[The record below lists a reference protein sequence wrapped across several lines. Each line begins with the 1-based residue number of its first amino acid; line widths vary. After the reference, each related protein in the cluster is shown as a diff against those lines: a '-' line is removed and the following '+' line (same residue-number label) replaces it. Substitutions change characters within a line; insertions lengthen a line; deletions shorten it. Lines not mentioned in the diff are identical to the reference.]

1 MRLRTI
7 VYITLLSV
15 DQLQYSEFILS
26 ISDPSCIYIS
36 RVEELNGVAILELS
50 PNLVLYIVD
59 RLFGGKG
66 SATDEARPITTI
78 EQTIMK
84 KIVEKAMENLSTA
97 WQQVA
102 PLTFILEGFESN
114 PDVVQIAP
122 PGETVI
128 TISLEIKIQDTSSL
142 MNICFPYLILEDIIS
157 KLNVQHF
164 ISMSRKDVSD
174 EQSEEDNPEEPYE
187 GQEPE
192 EPELHTGEPDEAR
205 DAEPATETLSE
216 GRKINWLSIAA
227 IALGAFGLF
236 IGFSAKRS
244 VSSLRTETEQVTSS
258 KGRLAYLEDQIKSI
272 ERRLVNVGAETVHNK
287 NQIRGVREQVVRTLD
302 SISHEVL
309 LSQNQ
314 VNTGTTRT
322 ERPSGGSIT
331 RERPDSTASYQREGV
346 SAPPASG
353 FHSIRPGD
361 TFGKIAR
368 QYGVSVEAIFQANPK
383 VDPCRLQIGQRIRI
397 PEGSALF
404 ANG

>member
-1 MRLRTI
+1 MAEILSQKEIDALLSSVSDEDMGGDIDTDDDDDIAVEGRAANVYDFKHPNRVSKDQLRTLQTIHETFAKTFNAYLAVRLRTI
-7 VYITLLSV
+7 VDINLISV

-26 ISDPSCIYIS
+26 ISDPSCIYIF

-174 EQSEEDNPEEPYE
+174 EQS
-187 GQEPE
+187 QII
-192 EPELHTGEPDEAR
+192 DER
-205 DAEPATETLSE
+205 L
-216 GRKINWLSIAA
+216 KL
-227 IALGAFGLF
+227 
-236 IGFSAKRS
+236 
-244 VSSLRTETEQVTSS
+244 SSLPIVAFLGRTEIAFKDLTNLKIGDVIRLKNKVDDLLEVTI
-258 KGRLAYLEDQIKSI
+258 G
-272 ERRLVNVGAETVHNK
+272 GNK
-287 NQIRGVREQVVRTLD
+287 KFLG
-302 SISHEVL
+302 
-309 LSQNQ
+309 
-314 VNTGTTRT
+314 
-322 ERPSGGSIT
+322 
-331 RERPDSTASYQREGV
+331 
-346 SAPPASG
+346 
-353 FHSIRPGD
+353 RPGIK
-361 TFGKIAR
+361 GKKK
-368 QYGVSVEAIFQANPK
+368 AIKIVRN
-383 VDPCRLQIGQRIRI
+383 VTDDDIEEHELI
-397 PEGSALF
+397 
-404 ANG
+404 

>member
-1 MRLRTI
+1 MAEILSQKEIDALLSSVSDEDMGGDIDTDDDEDIAVEGRAANVYDFKHPNRVSKDQLRTLQTIHETFAKTFNAYLAVRLRTI
-7 VYITLLSV
+7 VDINLISV

-26 ISDPSCIYIS
+26 ISDPSCIYIF

-164 ISMSRKDVSD
+164 ISMSRKDLSD
-174 EQSEEDNPEEPYE
+174 EQS
-187 GQEPE
+187 QII
-192 EPELHTGEPDEAR
+192 DER
-205 DAEPATETLSE
+205 L
-216 GRKINWLSIAA
+216 KL
-227 IALGAFGLF
+227 
-236 IGFSAKRS
+236 
-244 VSSLRTETEQVTSS
+244 SSLPIVAFLGRTEIAFKDLTNLKIGDVIRLKNKVDDLLEVTI
-258 KGRLAYLEDQIKSI
+258 G
-272 ERRLVNVGAETVHNK
+272 GNK
-287 NQIRGVREQVVRTLD
+287 KFLG
-302 SISHEVL
+302 
-309 LSQNQ
+309 
-314 VNTGTTRT
+314 
-322 ERPSGGSIT
+322 
-331 RERPDSTASYQREGV
+331 
-346 SAPPASG
+346 
-353 FHSIRPGD
+353 RPGIK
-361 TFGKIAR
+361 GKKK
-368 QYGVSVEAIFQANPK
+368 AIKIVRN
-383 VDPCRLQIGQRIRI
+383 VTDDDIEEHELI
-397 PEGSALF
+397 
-404 ANG
+404 

>member
-1 MRLRTI
+1 MAEILSQKEIDALLSSVSDEDMGGDIDTDDDDDIAVEGRAANVYDFKHPNRVSKDQLRTLQTIHETFAKTFNAYLAVRLRTI
-7 VYITLLSV
+7 VDINLISV

-26 ISDPSCIYIS
+26 ISDPSCIYIF

-164 ISMSRKDVSD
+164 ISMSRKDLSD
-174 EQSEEDNPEEPYE
+174 EQS
-187 GQEPE
+187 QII
-192 EPELHTGEPDEAR
+192 DER
-205 DAEPATETLSE
+205 L
-216 GRKINWLSIAA
+216 KL
-227 IALGAFGLF
+227 
-236 IGFSAKRS
+236 
-244 VSSLRTETEQVTSS
+244 SSLPIVAFLGRTEIAFKDLTNLKIGDVIRLKNKVDDLLEVTI
-258 KGRLAYLEDQIKSI
+258 G
-272 ERRLVNVGAETVHNK
+272 GNK
-287 NQIRGVREQVVRTLD
+287 KFLG
-302 SISHEVL
+302 
-309 LSQNQ
+309 
-314 VNTGTTRT
+314 
-322 ERPSGGSIT
+322 
-331 RERPDSTASYQREGV
+331 
-346 SAPPASG
+346 
-353 FHSIRPGD
+353 RPGIK
-361 TFGKIAR
+361 GKKK
-368 QYGVSVEAIFQANPK
+368 AIKIVRN
-383 VDPCRLQIGQRIRI
+383 VTDDDIEEHELI
-397 PEGSALF
+397 
-404 ANG
+404 

>member
-1 MRLRTI
+1 MAEILSQKEIDALLSSVSDEDLGGDIDTEDEDVAVEGKAANVYDFKHPNRVSKDQLRTLQTIHETFAKTFNAYLAVRLRTI
-7 VYITLLSV
+7 VDINLISV

-26 ISDPSCIYIS
+26 ISDPSCIYIF

-66 SATDEARPITTI
+66 SASDEARPITTI

-164 ISMSRKDVSD
+164 ISMSKKDVSD
-174 EQSEEDNPEEPYE
+174 EQV
-187 GQEPE
+187 QII
-192 EPELHTGEPDEAR
+192 DER
-205 DAEPATETLSE
+205 L
-216 GRKINWLSIAA
+216 RL
-227 IALGAFGLF
+227 
-236 IGFSAKRS
+236 
-244 VSSLRTETEQVTSS
+244 SSLPIVAFLGRTEIAVQDLTNLKIGDVIRLNSKVDDLLEVTI
-258 KGRLAYLEDQIKSI
+258 G
-272 ERRLVNVGAETVHNK
+272 GNK
-287 NQIRGVREQVVRTLD
+287 KFLG
-302 SISHEVL
+302 
-309 LSQNQ
+309 
-314 VNTGTTRT
+314 
-322 ERPSGGSIT
+322 
-331 RERPDSTASYQREGV
+331 
-346 SAPPASG
+346 
-353 FHSIRPGD
+353 RPGIK
-361 TFGKIAR
+361 GKKK
-368 QYGVSVEAIFQANPK
+368 AIK
-383 VDPCRLQIGQRIRI
+383 IIRNVTDDDI
-397 PEGSALF
+397 EEHELI
-404 ANG
+404 

>member
-1 MRLRTI
+1 MAEILSQKEIDALLSSVSDEDMGGDIDTDDDEDIAVEGRAANVYDFKHPNRVSKDQLRTLQTIHETFAKTFNAYLAVRLRTI
-7 VYITLLSV
+7 VDINLISV

-26 ISDPSCIYIS
+26 ISDPSCIYIF

-66 SATDEARPITTI
+66 SATDEVRPITTI

-174 EQSEEDNPEEPYE
+174 EQS
-187 GQEPE
+187 QII
-192 EPELHTGEPDEAR
+192 DER
-205 DAEPATETLSE
+205 L
-216 GRKINWLSIAA
+216 KL
-227 IALGAFGLF
+227 
-236 IGFSAKRS
+236 
-244 VSSLRTETEQVTSS
+244 SSLPIVAFLGRTEIAFKDLTNLKIGDVIRLKNKVDDLLEVTI
-258 KGRLAYLEDQIKSI
+258 G
-272 ERRLVNVGAETVHNK
+272 GNK
-287 NQIRGVREQVVRTLD
+287 KFLG
-302 SISHEVL
+302 
-309 LSQNQ
+309 
-314 VNTGTTRT
+314 
-322 ERPSGGSIT
+322 
-331 RERPDSTASYQREGV
+331 
-346 SAPPASG
+346 
-353 FHSIRPGD
+353 RPGIK
-361 TFGKIAR
+361 GKKK
-368 QYGVSVEAIFQANPK
+368 AIKIVRN
-383 VDPCRLQIGQRIRI
+383 VTDDDIEEHELI
-397 PEGSALF
+397 
-404 ANG
+404 